1 MTWIT
6 MINLPKYGTFHEKFR
21 KVLNLNHHVQMNY
34 RTPRVMKRCFTHQKC
49 LEHVLWIVL
58 IRCLFKINRK
68 LKKFTF
74 ISTMPQLPLS
84 LLLSPGMILAPT
96 ERNNSMIFRLF
107 CNLDQLI
114 RHKFNFG
121 EIDRVFMVFETS
133 FIIFKFI
140 DLYFNIP
147 TEEEK
152 TFERMLNYFTC
163 CLFNFW

>member
-1 MTWIT
+1 
-6 MINLPKYGTFHEKFR
+6 
-21 KVLNLNHHVQMNY
+21 MNY

-84 LLLSPGMILAPT
+84 LLLSSGMILALT
-96 ERNNSMIFRLF
+96 ELKYPDYFVIWINFYVI
-107 CNLDQLI
+107 
-114 RHKFNFG
+114 KFNFS
-121 EIDRVFMVFETS
+121 EIDKVFMVFETS
-133 FIIFKFI
+133 FIILKFI

-152 TFERMLNYFTC
+152 TFARMFNYFTC
-163 CLFNFW
+163 CVFNFW

>member
-1 MTWIT
+1 
-6 MINLPKYGTFHEKFR
+6 
-21 KVLNLNHHVQMNY
+21 
-34 RTPRVMKRCFTHQKC
+34 
-49 LEHVLWIVL
+49 
-58 IRCLFKINRK
+58 
-68 LKKFTF
+68 
-74 ISTMPQLPLS
+74 MPQLPLS
-84 LLLSPGMILAPT
+84 LLLSSGMILAPT

-133 FIIFKFI
+133 FIILKFI

-163 CLFNFW
+163 CVFNFW

>member
-1 MTWIT
+1 
-6 MINLPKYGTFHEKFR
+6 
-21 KVLNLNHHVQMNY
+21 MNY

-84 LLLSPGMILAPT
+84 LLLSSGMILALT
-96 ERNNSMIFRLF
+96 ELKYPDYFVIWINFYVI
-107 CNLDQLI
+107 
-114 RHKFNFG
+114 KFNFS
-121 EIDRVFMVFETS
+121 EIDKVFMVFETS
-133 FIIFKFI
+133 FIILKFI

-152 TFERMLNYFTC
+152 TFERMFNYFTC
-163 CLFNFW
+163 CVFNFW

>member
-1 MTWIT
+1 
-6 MINLPKYGTFHEKFR
+6 
-21 KVLNLNHHVQMNY
+21 MNY

-49 LEHVLWIVL
+49 LEHVLWIVR

-68 LKKFTF
+68 FKKFTF

-84 LLLSPGMILAPT
+84 LLLSSGMILALT
-96 ERNNSMIFRLF
+96 ELKYPDYFVIWINFYVI
-107 CNLDQLI
+107 
-114 RHKFNFG
+114 KFNFS
-121 EIDRVFMVFETS
+121 EIDKVFMVFETS
-133 FIIFKFI
+133 FIILKFI

-163 CLFNFW
+163 CVFNFW